1 MDQIKVNDQAPAY
14 ALHEAEIRA
23 PIQLVWSI
31 LTGLAEWPAWNE
43 GVQEMHLQGE
53 VAVGTEFRWKTGGM
67 KIRSRIE
74 ELTAPTRIVWSGR
87 TMGIRAIH
95 VWTLTKADEGTKVR
109 TEESFEG
116 LVVSLLAGSMRKAL
130 AKALQQGMAAL
141 KKEAEKRAR
150 AGLSRS

>member
-95 VWTLTKADEGTKVR
+95 VWALTGTN
-109 TEESFEG
+109 ESTSVWTGECFYG
-116 LVVSLLAGSMRKAL
+116 IVASLLASPLRKSL

-141 KKEAEKRAR
+141 KKDAEKRVR